1 MTDRNTWVY
10 YAYGDNPG
18 RSERKTEEESTM
30 VTWND
35 IAEMYPEFVA
45 WAVQTEGPLPDGEV
59 QRADYERLKAGYEA
73 REDQL

>member
-1 MTDRNTWVY
+1 MTDKNTWVY

-18 RSERKTEEESTM
+18 RSGRKAPEDKM
-30 VTWND
+30 MTWD
-35 IAEMYPEFVA
+35 KIAEFYPEFVA